1 MDYAPKGR
9 RRSAMKYR
17 VVVYLPLNDLK
28 MLLPTFWD
36 GFNNAVNVETA
47 HIDIIMRPY
56 EQNKLHRSAS
66 CGVRGRTLPR
76 LVISPGGLDLASLT
90 ETPATVPVI
99 LLNRTPSIFLPSAWI
114 SLNPG
119 AWRQSTP

>member
-56 EQNKLHRSAS
+56 EQNKLHLQRELWSE
-66 CGVRGRTLPR
+66 GRTLPR
-76 LVISPGGLDLASLT
+76 SLSPRRA
-90 ETPATVPVI
+90 
-99 LLNRTPSIFLPSAWI
+99 
-114 SLNPG
+114 
-119 AWRQSTP
+119 